1 MKRKIVGM
9 ALAAVFLAA
18 APVGAQKEMSA
29 VEKEILKNL
38 ERSDWIAKQCEEERG
53 LEHGNLFKDMSSA
66 EMLLWVDAME
76 CIKRNIDLDWRMR
89 EQGLQGLTPIR

>member
-38 ERSDWIAKQCEEERG
+38 ERSDWIAKQCE
-53 LEHGNLFKDMSSA
+53 
-66 EMLLWVDAME
+66 
-76 CIKRNIDLDWRMR
+76 
-89 EQGLQGLTPIR
+89 